1 MTDKDVEQE
10 IAENQQRQVENE
22 NRDDDSLVD
31 SVENAVDAVTD
42 ALMPDALDDEDADR
56 QRELNDADQRPE

>member
-1 MTDKDVEQE
+1 MSDPTVERE

-31 SVENAVDAVTD
+31 SVEKAVDPVTD

-56 QRELNDADQRPE
+56 QRELNDAEQRPE